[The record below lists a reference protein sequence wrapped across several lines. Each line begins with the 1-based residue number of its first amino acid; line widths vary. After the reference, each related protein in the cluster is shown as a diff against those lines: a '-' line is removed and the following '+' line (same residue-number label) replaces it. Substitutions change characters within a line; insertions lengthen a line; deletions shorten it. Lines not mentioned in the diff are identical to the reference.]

1 MVRSNRQILV
11 YSFCLIS
18 TRIGLQNLQSSLTF
32 CHPVILQFLIATIFF
47 VTDNLKKL
55 HKLTSSFEPNWYINP
70 FAPGNFA
77 KKHILKLVEQF
88 SGHFLAIKSQN
99 LPQSRLQVVHLVAF
113 WSRCKIIISLW
124 SSGKRRKKNFETH

>member
-32 CHPVILQFLIATIFF
+32 CHPVILLFLIATIFF

-88 SGHFLAIKSQN
+88 SGHFLAIKS
-99 LPQSRLQVVHLVAF
+99 
-113 WSRCKIIISLW
+113 
-124 SSGKRRKKNFETH
+124 

>member
-18 TRIGLQNLQSSLTF
+18 IGLQNLQSSF
-32 CHPVILQFLIATIFF
+32 SHPVILQVLIATIFF

-55 HKLTSSFEPNWYINP
+55 HKLTSSFETNWYINP

-88 SGHFLAIKSQN
+88 SGHFLAIKS
-99 LPQSRLQVVHLVAF
+99 
-113 WSRCKIIISLW
+113 
-124 SSGKRRKKNFETH
+124 